1 MSLWHGLIKP
11 HRYLRSR
18 RHQTTSRH
26 EPANIRAAST
36 PARRFFCPVHN
47 EGCANTDDDI
57 DGDAGTAGTAPDET
71 QYVYENHPDFGP
83 LPSFPLSLSFSAV
96 PAEAGASYVAGIR
109 PFPPHTM
116 KNILP
121 RQFISADSD
130 FEPSSCPILHI
141 AQNLSLHKPI
151 PMPELQDDGIGGG
164 FDQPIGVKLVT
175 SIVSVVPKEIGV
187 FVTSET
193 EYWTTTEPP
202 TLLFTGVSTALVVG
216 APKEA
221 IMPFRSATM
230 RSKVDVGAVSPK
242 EQDTPPSY
250 EITFR
255 IKPNQALLYRLSGDY
270 NAIHVDSDL
279 AEMAMGNHNRNGRGE
294 AKGMSRPV
302 LHGLCSL
309 GFAIRGVLRFVR
321 QREARGD
328 GFEVTYLSCRFV
340 RPVYVGDQIKCCV
353 WDDDATRTSTMRKNK
368 HQVLRFEVLECS
380 SGKTV
385 IKNGQVRITRT
396 VQSMPP
402 TSHTS
407 SRL

>member
-1 MSLWHGLIKP
+1 MRQPIQAPPPPIISFVQ
-11 HRYLRSR
+11 Y
-18 RHQTTSRH
+18 TTKDVILY
-26 EPANIRAAST
+26 A
-36 PARRFFCPVHN
+36 VGV
-47 EGCANTDDDI
+47 GCCADANTDD
-57 DGDAGTAGTAPDET
+57 TVGTAPDEM
-71 QYVYENHPDFGP
+71 QYVYENHPDFEP

-96 PAEAGASYVAGIR
+96 PAEAGASYVARIR

-121 RQFISADSD
+121 RQFITADSN

-151 PMPELQDDGIGGG
+151 PMPELQDNVIGGG

-175 SIVSVVPKEIGV
+175 SIVSVMPKEIGV
-187 FVTSET
+187 FVSTET
-193 EYWTTTEPP
+193 EYWTTTEPA

-221 IMPFRSATM
+221 ILPFRSATIK
-230 RSKVDVGAVSPK
+230 SKADVGAVSSK
-242 EQDTPPSY
+242 QQDSPPSY
-250 EITFR
+250 EISFR
-255 IKPNQALLYRLSGDY
+255 IRPNQALLYRLSGDY

-279 AEMAMGNHNRNGRGE
+279 AAAAMAMGNHNRNDRSE
-294 AKGMSRPV
+294 AKAMSRPV

-309 GFAIRGVLRFVR
+309 GFAVRGVLRFVR
-321 QREARGD
+321 QREAEHFD
-328 GFEVTYLSCRFV
+328 VTYLSCRFV
-340 RPVYVGDQIKCCV
+340 RPVYVGDQIKVCI
-353 WDDDATRTSTMRKNK
+353 WDDDATRTSTMRKDK
-368 HQVLRFEVLECS
+368 HQLLRFEVLECS

-385 IKNGQVRITRT
+385 IKNGQVWITRT

-402 TSHTS
+402 ISLTS

>member
-1 MSLWHGLIKP
+1 MSQP
-11 HRYLRSR
+11 
-18 RHQTTSRH
+18 
-26 EPANIRAAST
+26 IRA
-36 PARRFFCPVHN
+36 PPPPPPVVSFVQYTTRDVILYAVGV
-47 EGCANTDDDI
+47 GCCADANTADDI
-57 DGDAGTAGTAPDET
+57 DGDGGTAGTAPDET
-71 QYVYENHPDFGP
+71 QYVYENHPDFEP

-96 PAEAGASYVAGIR
+96 PAEAGASYVSGIR

-121 RQFISADSD
+121 RQFITADSD

-141 AQNLSLHKPI
+141 AQNLSLYKPI
-151 PMPELQDDGIGGG
+151 PTPELQDDGIGGG

-187 FVTSET
+187 FVSTET
-193 EYWTTTEPP
+193 EYWTIGTEPA

-221 IMPFRSATM
+221 ILPFRSATM
-230 RSKVDVGAVSPK
+230 KSKVDVGAVSPK
-242 EQDTPPSY
+242 QQDSPPSY
-250 EITFR
+250 EMSFR
-255 IKPNQALLYRLSGDY
+255 INPNQALLYRLSGDY

-309 GFAIRGVLRFVR
+309 GFAVRGVLRFVR
-321 QREARGD
+321 QREAEHFD
-328 GFEVTYLSCRFV
+328 VTYLSCRFV
-340 RPVYVGDQIKCCV
+340 RPVYVGDQIKVCV
-353 WDDDATRTSTMRKNK
+353 WDDDATRTSTMRKDK
-368 HQVLRFEVLECS
+368 HQLLRFEVLECS

-402 TSHTS
+402 ISLTS